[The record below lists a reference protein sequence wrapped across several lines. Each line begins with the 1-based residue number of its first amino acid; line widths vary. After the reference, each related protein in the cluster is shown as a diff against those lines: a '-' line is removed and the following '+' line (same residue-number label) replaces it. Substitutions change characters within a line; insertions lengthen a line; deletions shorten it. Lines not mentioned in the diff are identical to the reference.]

1 MCVCVY
7 IYTHASY
14 IYIICIHM
22 YTYTYIL
29 LECTYMYMYLYMYI
43 YVCMYIY
50 IHTYRI
56 HTGPWAAAPRTHR
69 RCQPLAIYRLHPLC
83 TRVLVRALALS
94 DFCGE
99 TRDIYTYNT
108 PTHTHTHPHTQTCS
122 RQSAIRFL
130 RENAIVTHYI

>member
-1 MCVCVY
+1 M
-7 IYTHASY
+7 
-14 IYIICIHM
+14 
-22 YTYTYIL
+22 
-29 LECTYMYMYLYMYI
+29 
-43 YVCMYIY
+43 YVCIY

-69 RCQPLAIYRLHPLC
+69 RCQPLAIYRLHPLCARVLVRGEDTRYIYIYIHIYTHIYRLHPLC

-130 RENAIVTHYI
+130 RENAIYAHYIYNRHDETRT